1 MKPANEKIIKVIEAT
16 YGVLSDAA
24 KKLKISRATL
34 YNWIRDDPD
43 LQDSVDDSRER
54 LKDLTESKFIKHLLA
69 GKEWA
74 IRFSLQTLCKDRGY
88 VPRIEQ
94 DATIRRQEIQ
104 IYMPDNGRDGHQT
117 ETREDQ
123 RYG

>member
-1 MKPANEKIIKVIEAT
+1 MKPVNDKIIRVIEAT

-34 YNWIRDDPD
+34 YNWIREDAE
-43 LQDSVDDSRER
+43 LQEAVEDSRER

-88 VPRIEQ
+88 VPRVEQ
-94 DATIRRQEIQ
+94 DATIKWREVQ
-104 IYMPDNGRDGHQT
+104 ICMPYNGRDKHQS
-117 ETREDQ
+117 ETGEDEEH
-123 RYG
+123 G